1 MVVLIITGTG
11 RGSLWRPED
20 TLFRT
25 KIGANGT
32 PTGHSSSEGA
42 RTAASLLHLRWIR
55 RRHLSGLFLIVAAIL
70 YWSAFRNF
78 SLSRALS
85 PLLQWHIEHLA
96 VLFILNAAI
105 IWAMSLRWQLIL
117 RRSGYHIGIQ
127 VLAAYRVG
135 ANAISYLT
143 PGPQFGGEP
152 FQVGMLIQ
160 RHKTVAQD
168 AAASV
173 AVDRLIELCINCII
187 LLVGLLFLLQARL
200 LAATASTDTI
210 AGIMLLILLTGSILL
225 ALAIGKTPLS
235 YWLDAICKR
244 FGNRSGLADAT
255 TWLQTAER
263 RTGEMLRQPP
273 RVLMLYIG
281 ASLVQWTVMISEFWL
296 IYFVCGLPLSPVHL
310 IGVVLAARLAF
321 LLPLPGALGAL
332 ESSQVLM
339 LSTFALDPLIGL
351 SVCLIMRARD
361 LLLVGVGTGLA
372 WSWLH
377 AK

>member
-1 MVVLIITGTG
+1 L
-11 RGSLWRPED
+11 
-20 TLFRT
+20 
-25 KIGANGT
+25 
-32 PTGHSSSEGA
+32 
-42 RTAASLLHLRWIR
+42 
-55 RRHLSGLFLIVAAIL
+55 
-70 YWSAFRNF
+70 

-85 PLLQWHIEHLA
+85 PLLRWHAGHLA
-96 VLFILNAAI
+96 VLFIVNAAI

-152 FQVGMLIQ
+152 FQVGVLIQ
-160 RHKTVAQD
+160 RHNTVAQD

-200 LAATASTDTI
+200 LAATASIDTI

-244 FGNRSGLADAT
+244 FGKRSGLAGAS

-281 ASLVQWTVMISEFWL
+281 ASLVQWTVMIGEFWL

-339 LSTFALDPLIGL
+339 LSTFALDPSIGL
-351 SVCLIMRARD
+351 SVCLVMRARD

>member
-1 MVVLIITGTG
+1 MDPAPPFEWPFSDRGRDPVLE
-11 RGSLWRPED
+11 RFQDL
-20 TLFRT
+20 
-25 KIGANGT
+25 
-32 PTGHSSSEGA
+32 
-42 RTAASLLHLRWIR
+42 
-55 RRHLSGLFLIVAAIL
+55 
-70 YWSAFRNF
+70 

-85 PLLQWHIEHLA
+85 PLLHWHAGHLA
-96 VLFILNAAI
+96 VLFIVNAAI

-127 VLAAYRVG
+127 VLAAYRMG

-152 FQVGMLIQ
+152 FQVGMLIH

-173 AVDRLIELCINCII
+173 AADRLIELCINCIV
-187 LLVGLLFLLQARL
+187 LLVGLIFLLQARL
-200 LAATASTDTI
+200 LAATASIDTI
-210 AGIMLLILLTGSILL
+210 AGITLLILLTGSILL

-244 FGNRSGLADAT
+244 FGNRSGLACAS

-281 ASLVQWTVMISEFWL
+281 ALAGPMGIHDRRILADLFCLWIA
-296 IYFVCGLPLSPVHL
+296 
-310 IGVVLAARLAF
+310 VVARPINRRRSGGPAGFPAAPAGGWALWKAAR
-321 LLPLPGALGAL
+321 
-332 ESSQVLM
+332 
-339 LSTFALDPLIGL
+339 
-351 SVCLIMRARD
+351 C
-361 LLLVGVGTGLA
+361 
-372 WSWLH
+372 
-377 AK
+377 